1 MKLTNDD
8 LKNIEAVVEKV
19 VGNKINP
26 LREEFQEH
34 KKQSIEWF
42 EAIFDDLQGKH
53 QEMRQLK
60 IKVSRLEKI
69 PPITT

>member
-1 MKLTNDD
+1 MLTNDD
-8 LKNIEAVVEKV
+8 LKNIEKVVEKV
-19 VGNKINP
+19 VENKIDP
-26 LREEFQEH
+26 FREEFQKY

-60 IKVSRLEKI
+60 ARVSRFEKI
-69 PPITT
+69 QPITT